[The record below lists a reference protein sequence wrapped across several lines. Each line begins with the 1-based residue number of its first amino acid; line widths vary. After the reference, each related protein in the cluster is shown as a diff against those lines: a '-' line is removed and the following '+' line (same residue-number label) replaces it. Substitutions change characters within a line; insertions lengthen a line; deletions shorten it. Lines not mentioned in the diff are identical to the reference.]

1 MVKLQQINVETIK
14 IPSDISKNLWNN
26 PNVTKEK
33 LTSHF
38 KSKQYEYF
46 KKGMLKG
53 QFKDKFDF
61 SDKLNKEFNSSG
73 DREMNVAVEWLTFGE
88 PIEVCNAY
96 DGTISV
102 INGYHRIEVAQE
114 LGEKTLFVIIGK

>member
-1 MVKLQQINVETIK
+1 MVNLQQINVETIK
-14 IPSDISKNLWNN
+14 IPSDISKDLWNN

-33 LTSHF
+33 LTSYF

-88 PIEVCNAY
+88 PIEVCKAY
-96 DGTISV
+96 DGTTSV